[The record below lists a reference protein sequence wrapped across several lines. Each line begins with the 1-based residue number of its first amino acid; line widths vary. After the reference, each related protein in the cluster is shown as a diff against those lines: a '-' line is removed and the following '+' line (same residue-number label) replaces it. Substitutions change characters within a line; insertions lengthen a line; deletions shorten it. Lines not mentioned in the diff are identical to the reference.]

1 MKKILAVLTALMLV
15 LSLSFGAVAET
26 AAEGSTTNVKLTLN
40 SETVSALA
48 GGNETASTIVDLLNT
63 LTIQAVSDGVDREI
77 TVSLKDHPVLGFALL
92 SDDTSMSV
100 LSDLFPSYILK
111 VDAAAFGAAAVQPD
125 ASALAGLQESF
136 SSILE
141 QFLSKA
147 GAPEAIS
154 EELYGAA
161 FTVKMPIEMTTKE
174 AALLIL
180 NTVKSVLS
188 DGKLDSYLAQLKQFG
203 INVDLNAEQ
212 IDQAISSIEAKS
224 DEELPALDAAVLNN
238 EAGDTLIRV
247 LLSKDEQSIGNIAV
261 GRVAGGVVVDLAVP
275 NKLTLQLQS
284 DAEGATALAL
294 EFVPQ
299 EGLTVSLR
307 GDISKV
313 TDGQKTADF
322 TVTLNGVDL
331 ANVNAET
338 VPGGVLTGRF
348 AIDGKT
354 EIGLQDMQ
362 DQQGEA
368 FQGFMADMQAGLF
381 QVLSNVI
388 QAAPEIAPLLTP
400 SQPQQ

>member
-40 SETVSALA
+40 TETVSALA

-92 SDDTSMSV
+92 SDDAFMSV

-111 VDAAAFGAAAVQPD
+111 IDASAFGAAAVQQD

-141 QFLSKA
+141 QFLSKV

-174 AALLIL
+174 AALLLL

-188 DGKLDSYLAQLKQFG
+188 DGKLDSYLAQLKQVG
-203 INVDLNAEQ
+203 INVELNAEQ
-212 IDQAISSIEAKS
+212 IDQAISSVEAKS

-261 GRVAGGVVVDLAVP
+261 GHVAGGVVVDLAVP

-368 FQGFMADMQAGLF
+368 FQGFMADVQTGLI
-381 QVLSNVI
+381 QVLSNAI

>member
-48 GGNETASTIVDLLNT
+48 GGNETASTVVDLLNT

-92 SDDTSMSV
+92 SDDASMSV

-125 ASALAGLQESF
+125 ASALAGLQEKF
-136 SSILE
+136 SAIGE
-141 QFLSKA
+141 QVLSKV
-147 GAPEAIS
+147 GAPETIS

-174 AALLIL
+174 VALLGLNGIKSIL
-180 NTVKSVLS
+180 ST
-188 DGKLDSYLAQLKQFG
+188 GMLDSYLAQLKQVG
-203 INVDLNAEQ
+203 VNVDLNAEQ
-212 IDQAISSIEAKS
+212 IDQAISSVEAKS
-224 DEELPALDAAVLNN
+224 DEELPAMDASLLSN
-238 EAGDTLIRV
+238 EAGDALFRA
-247 LLSKDEQSIGNIAV
+247 LLTKDEQDVNITM
-261 GRVAGGVVVDLAVP
+261 GSVAGGVVVDLAVL
-275 NKLTLQLQS
+275 NQLTFQLQS

-299 EGLTVSLR
+299 EGLTVSLK
-307 GDISKV
+307 GNISKV
-313 TDGQKTADF
+313 TDGKKTADF
-322 TVTLNGVDL
+322 TVTMNGVDL
-331 ANVNAET
+331 AVLNAET

-368 FQGFMADMQAGLF
+368 FQGFMADVQTGLV
-381 QVLSNVI
+381 QVLSNAI